1 MLQTYTQKKYYLPL
15 LTFLM
20 NESFSIC
27 NYVFTYNTYLN
38 IWTSQLINFQFV
50 LIYNIFY
57 YMMAKIFSNNISKI
71 NTNKIVTFINNFR

>member
-38 IWTSQLINFQFV
+38 I
-50 LIYNIFY
+50 
-57 YMMAKIFSNNISKI
+57 
-71 NTNKIVTFINNFR
+71 